1 MYIDYMKTKV
11 ITVLRYATG
20 ELLGYGCQPT
30 KDLRIGTWAYFHKN
44 GQLWQK
50 GDYDHKG
57 KRIRKTWHYFDE
69 QGEEFGYLST

>member
-1 MYIDYMKTKV
+1 MANKV
-11 ITVLRYATG
+11 ITLLRYATG
-20 ELLGYGCQPT
+20 EVLGYGCQPT
-30 KDLRIGTWAYFHKN
+30 KDLRIGTWVYFHKN

-57 KRIRKTWHYFDE
+57 KRIRRTWHYFDE